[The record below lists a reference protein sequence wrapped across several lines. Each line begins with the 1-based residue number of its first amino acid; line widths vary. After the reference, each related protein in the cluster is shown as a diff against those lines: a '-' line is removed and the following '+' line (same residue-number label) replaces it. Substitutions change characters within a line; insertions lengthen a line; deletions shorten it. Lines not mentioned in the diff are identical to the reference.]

1 MMELCTTVLVCDIAD
16 KISKGAL
23 ERKFLFWVVL
33 LSELAFRL
41 DVPVLFWCL
50 RMGGGGLHR
59 KGIGISWL
67 M

>member
-1 MMELCTTVLVCDIAD
+1 MELCATVLVYDTAD

-23 ERKFLFWVVL
+23 ERKFLFRVVL
-33 LSELAFRL
+33 LSGPAFLL
-41 DVPVLFWCL
+41 DVSILFWCL

-59 KGIGISWL
+59 KGAGFSWP